1 MNKPAA
7 IYARVSSD
15 RQKENHTIAS
25 QTAALIEYAQT
36 HGYTVLPEWV
46 FQDEGYSG
54 AVLVRPGLES
64 LRDLAAEGQIAAALI
79 YSPDRLSRKY
89 AYQVLLS
96 EELSRCG
103 VELIFL
109 KAPAGT
115 TPEDQLLVQFQG
127 MIAEYERAQIAERCR
142 RGKKHMAQHG
152 GVNVL
157 SGAPYGYRYVR
168 KSDTSAAF
176 YEVIEAEA
184 KVVRMV
190 FEIYTQQ
197 GLSINA
203 IARLLNERQIA
214 TRTGKGRWER
224 STVWGM
230 LRNPAYRGTACYGKT
245 EHRPR
250 QRVTRPLR
258 QRKALPSRDVGG
270 HERPR
275 EEWIEVPVPALVS
288 EEVFALAQEQLTKN
302 LRHSP
307 RRTIEPTLLQG
318 MLVCEQCGYA
328 LYRTSTH
335 TSKQKLN
342 YYRCIGSDG
351 YRRLSGSICTNRPI
365 RQDYLDRFVWNEI
378 IRLLDNSELI
388 QTEIDRRQ
396 EAARNADPLRKRE
409 DELRREQARVEK
421 TCERLVT
428 AYQEGLVTLAQLRQR
443 MPALQKQ
450 TQAVESELQSLKMA
464 ELDEAKYLQLAE
476 SLGGFRTK
484 LRARADSLD
493 IAVRQQIVRLVVKE
507 VLVGTDRITLRHS
520 IPIPQSGPTSNGSP
534 APPSGVTGS
543 RPGPGYLLRSGSHYR
558 PLRGTHLRILPLAVL
573 HDSGVQPFLDQP
585 EHSGIGNAVLEELL
599 QPASVEMI
607 EKSADVCIQHKA
619 HLLPRDRDVQRIQR
633 LVLATSWPEAIRET
647 PKVLFVD
654 LIEDRSHGM
663 LDDLP
668 APQLPMAVAGHRS
681 SEYTLSWMA
690 ALGKRRGEPGC
701 EDRLVY
707 LPIRTHTPS
716 M

>member
-1 MNKPAA
+1 MKKPAA

-36 HGYTVLPEWV
+36 HGYSVPPEWV

-54 AVLVRPGLES
+54 AILVRPGLEA

-96 EELSRCG
+96 EELARCG

-109 KAPAGT
+109 KAPAGA

-127 MIAEYERAQIAERCR
+127 MIAEYERAQIVERCR
-142 RGKKHMAQHG
+142 RGKRHMAQRG

-184 KVVRMV
+184 QVVRMV

-245 EHRPR
+245 ELRPR
-250 QRVTRPLR
+250 QRITRPLR
-258 QRKALPSRDVGG
+258 QRKGLPSRDSAG

-275 EEWIEVPVPALVS
+275 AEWIEVPVPALVS
-288 EEVFALAQEQLTKN
+288 EEMFAMAQEQLEKN
-302 LRHSP
+302 KRHAP
-307 RRTIEPTLLQG
+307 RRTVEPALLQG
-318 MLVCEQCGYA
+318 MLVCEQCGYG

-335 TSKQKLN
+335 TTKHKLN

-351 YRRLSGSICTNRPI
+351 YRRLRGPVCTNRPI
-365 RQDYLDRFVWNEI
+365 RQDYLDEFVWTEI
-378 IRLLDNSELI
+378 IRLLEGPELI
-388 QTEIDRRQ
+388 EAEIDRRRA
-396 EAARNADPLRKRE
+396 AARNADPLRKRQE
-409 DELRREQARVEK
+409 ELHREQVRIEK
-421 TCERLVT
+421 NSERLVT
-428 AYQEGLVTLAQLRQR
+428 AYQEGLVTLSQLRQR

-450 TQAVESELQSLKMA
+450 AQAIGSELQSLEMA
-464 ELDEAKYLQLAE
+464 AVDQARYLQLAE
-476 SLGGFRTK
+476 SLGDFRTK
-484 LRARADSLD
+484 LRARANTLD
-493 IAVRQQIVRLVVKE
+493 IAARQQILRLVVKE
-507 VLVGTDRITLRHS
+507 VLVGADTITLRHS
-520 IPIPQSGPTSNGSP
+520 LPIPQSGPWSNGAS
-534 APPSGVTGS
+534 APPAGDVTEIRQS
-543 RPGPGYLLRSGSHYR
+543 PGYLLRSGSRQPNFGQSLSSLRVR
-558 PLRGTHLRILPLAVL
+558 PLDDEDTSRSPMV
-573 HDSGVQPFLDQP
+573 
-585 EHSGIGNAVLEELL
+585 
-599 QPASVEMI
+599 SV
-607 EKSADVCIQHKA
+607 C
-619 HLLPRDRDVQRIQR
+619 
-633 LVLATSWPEAIRET
+633 
-647 PKVLFVD
+647 
-654 LIEDRSHGM
+654 
-663 LDDLP
+663 
-668 APQLPMAVAGHRS
+668 
-681 SEYTLSWMA
+681 
-690 ALGKRRGEPGC
+690 
-701 EDRLVY
+701 
-707 LPIRTHTPS
+707 
-716 M
+716 

>member
-36 HGYTVLPEWV
+36 HQYSVPQEWI

-54 AVLVRPGLES
+54 AILIRPGLEA
-64 LRDLAAEGQIAAALI
+64 LRDLAVEGQIAAALI

-109 KAPAGT
+109 KAPAGA

-142 RGKKHMAQHG
+142 RGKRHMAQHG

-157 SGAPYGYRYVR
+157 SGAPFGYRYVR

-176 YEVIEAEA
+176 YEVVEADA

-190 FEIYTQQ
+190 FEAYTQQ

-203 IARLLNERQIA
+203 IARLLNQRQIA

-245 EHRPR
+245 EQRPR

-275 EEWIEVPVPALVS
+275 AEWIEVPVPALVS
-288 EEVFALAQEQLTKN
+288 EEMFALAQEQLEKN
-302 LRHSP
+302 KRHSP
-307 RRTIEPTLLQG
+307 RRTVEPSLLQG
-318 MLVCEQCGYA
+318 ILVCQQCGYG
-328 LYRTSTH
+328 LYRVSTH

-351 YRRLSGSICTNRPI
+351 YRRLNGPVCTSRPV
-365 RQDYLDRFVWNEI
+365 RQDYLDQFVWNEM
-378 IRLLDNSELI
+378 IRLLDDPGLV
-388 QTEIDRRQ
+388 QAEIDRRR
-396 EAARNADPLRKRE
+396 ESARNADPLRKRE
-409 DELRREQARVEK
+409 EDLRREQARVEK
-421 TCERLVT
+421 SGERLVT

-464 ELDEAKYLQLAE
+464 AVDEAKYLQLAE
-476 SLGGFRTK
+476 SLAGFRSK
-484 LRARADSLD
+484 LRVRAEALD
-493 IAVRQQIVRLVVKE
+493 IAVRQQILRLLVKE
-507 VLVGTDRITLRHS
+507 VLVGNDTITLRHS
-520 IPIPQSGPTSNGSP
+520 IPIPQSGPRSNGSP
-534 APPSGVTGS
+534 APSSGAGGS
-543 RPGPGYLLRSGSHYR
+543 LPRPGYLLRSGSR
-558 PLRGTHLRILPLAVL
+558 FRALR
-573 HDSGVQPFLDQP
+573 
-585 EHSGIGNAVLEELL
+585 
-599 QPASVEMI
+599 
-607 EKSADVCIQHKA
+607 
-619 HLLPRDRDVQRIQR
+619 
-633 LVLATSWPEAIRET
+633 
-647 PKVLFVD
+647 
-654 LIEDRSHGM
+654 
-663 LDDLP
+663 
-668 APQLPMAVAGHRS
+668 HRS
-681 SEYTLSWMA
+681 ARSCGDPSTPHTL
-690 ALGKRRGEPGC
+690 
-701 EDRLVY
+701 RL
-707 LPIRTHTPS
+707 RQNAS
-716 M
+716 A

>member
-36 HGYTVLPEWV
+36 HEYSVPPEWI

-54 AVLVRPGLES
+54 AVLVRPGLEA

-109 KAPAGT
+109 KSPAGA

-142 RGKKHMAQHG
+142 RGKRHMAQQG

-197 GLSINA
+197 GLSIKA

-245 EHRPR
+245 ELRPR
-250 QRVTRPLR
+250 QRITRPLR
-258 QRKALPSRDVGG
+258 QRRGLPSRDSAG

-275 EEWIEVPVPALVS
+275 TEWIEVPVPALVS
-288 EEVFALAQEQLTKN
+288 EEIFALAQEQLEKN
-302 LRHSP
+302 KRHSP
-307 RRTIEPTLLQG
+307 RRTVEPTLLQG

-328 LYRTSTH
+328 LYRSSTR
-335 TSKQKLN
+335 TSKHMLH
-342 YYRCIGSDG
+342 YYRCLGSDG
-351 YRRLSGSICTNRPI
+351 YRRLRGPVCTNRPI
-365 RQDYLDRFVWNEI
+365 RQDYLDQFVWSEI
-378 IRLLDNSELI
+378 IRLLEDPELV
-388 QTEIDRRQ
+388 QAEIDRRRA
-396 EAARNADPLRKRE
+396 AARNADPLRKRQE
-409 DELRREQARVEK
+409 ELRREQVRIEK
-421 TCERLVT
+421 NSERLVT
-428 AYQEGLVTLAQLRQR
+428 VYQEGLVTLAQLRQR

-450 TQAVESELQSLKMA
+450 AQAVGSELQSLEMA
-464 ELDEAKYLQLAE
+464 AVDQAKYLQLAE

-484 LRARADSLD
+484 LRVRAETLD
-493 IAVRQQIVRLVVKE
+493 VAVRQQILRLVVKE
-507 VLVGTDRITLRHS
+507 VLVGTDTITLRHS
-520 IPIPQSGPTSNGSP
+520 IPIPQSGPGSNGSP
-534 APPSGVTGS
+534 GPPSGVTGS
-543 RPGPGYLLRSGSHYR
+543 RPNPGYLLRSGSHSA
-558 PLRGTHLRILPLAVL
+558 PLRRH
-573 HDSGVQPFLDQP
+573 
-585 EHSGIGNAVLEELL
+585 
-599 QPASVEMI
+599 
-607 EKSADVCIQHKA
+607 
-619 HLLPRDRDVQRIQR
+619 
-633 LVLATSWPEAIRET
+633 
-647 PKVLFVD
+647 
-654 LIEDRSHGM
+654 
-663 LDDLP
+663 
-668 APQLPMAVAGHRS
+668 
-681 SEYTLSWMA
+681 
-690 ALGKRRGEPGC
+690 
-701 EDRLVY
+701 
-707 LPIRTHTPS
+707 
-716 M
+716 

>member
-25 QTAALIEYAQT
+25 QTAALIEYAQKN
-36 HGYTVLPEWV
+36 GYSVPPEWV

-54 AVLVRPGLES
+54 AVLVRPGLEM
-64 LRDLAAEGQIAAALI
+64 LRDLAAEGQIAAALV

-109 KAPAGT
+109 KAPAGA

-142 RGKKHMAQHG
+142 RGKKHMAQQG

-157 SGAPYGYRYVR
+157 SGAPYGYRYVK
-168 KSDTSAAF
+168 KSETSAAF
-176 YEVIEAEA
+176 FEVIEAEA
-184 KVVRMV
+184 KIVRMV
-190 FEIYTQQ
+190 FETYTQQ
-197 GLSINA
+197 RFSINA
-203 IARLLNERQIA
+203 IACLLNERQVA

-245 EHRPR
+245 EQRLR

-275 EEWIEVPVPALVS
+275 EEWIEIAVPALVS
-288 EEVFALAQEQLTKN
+288 EQMFALAQEQLEKN
-302 LRHSP
+302 KHHSP

-318 MLVCEQCGYA
+318 ILVCEQCGYG
-328 LYRTSTH
+328 LYRTSTQ

-351 YRRLSGSICTNRPI
+351 YRRLNGPVCTNRPI
-365 RQDYLDRFVWNEI
+365 RQDYLDQFVWSEI
-378 IRLLDNSELI
+378 IRLLDDPGLI
-388 QTEIDRRQ
+388 QAEIDRRR

-409 DELRREQARVEK
+409 EELRREQVRVEK
-421 TCERLVT
+421 SSERLVT
-428 AYQEGLVTLAQLRQR
+428 AYQEGLVTLPQLRQR

-464 ELDEAKYLQLAE
+464 ALDEAKYLQLAE
-476 SLGGFRTK
+476 SMAGFRSK
-484 LRARADSLD
+484 LRVRAEALD
-493 IAVRQQIVRLVVKE
+493 IAVRQQIVRLLVRE
-507 VLVGTDRITLRHS
+507 VLVGFDTITLRHS
-520 IPIPQSGPTSNGSP
+520 IPIPQSGPNSNGSQVL
-534 APPSGVTGS
+534 PSGATGS
-543 RPGPGYLLRSGSHYR
+543 KPNPGYLLRSGSHFAAAQQLVPALVR
-558 PLRGTHLRILPLAVL
+558 QAV
-573 HDSGVQPFLDQP
+573 
-585 EHSGIGNAVLEELL
+585 
-599 QPASVEMI
+599 
-607 EKSADVCIQHKA
+607 
-619 HLLPRDRDVQRIQR
+619 
-633 LVLATSWPEAIRET
+633 
-647 PKVLFVD
+647 
-654 LIEDRSHGM
+654 
-663 LDDLP
+663 
-668 APQLPMAVAGHRS
+668 S
-681 SEYTLSWMA
+681 SSRWTGRVGGGQDG
-690 ALGKRRGEPGC
+690 ALCR
-701 EDRLVY
+701 
-707 LPIRTHTPS
+707 
-716 M
+716 